1 MRRPRRHRPA
11 RDRRRG
17 PQPRCNSGVRGRT
30 SGLSRPSG
38 NNGRPRN
45 GSPNQPG
52 SSRSPTG
59 QARRHFGLARSS
71 VNGVAAVAV
80 EAVPEVIR
88 PAHAEEQA
96 RARRAVGRDEKR
108 AAKQAA
114 RVLAALE
121 KQGSARAKGA
131 RQSGRSPKVKGA
143 LPNLSV
149 RLWPAEVAAAS
160 GSAEPRHSLDLGGPW
175 NPLPGA
181 RHLYRPPPAGA

>member
-30 SGLSRPSG
+30 SGLSRPGG

-59 QARRHFGLARSS
+59 QARRHFGRPEAASTGSPRSQSRQCRKSS
-71 VNGVAAVAV
+71 VRPTPRAKPRHV
-80 EAVPEVIR
+80 ERSAETRSERPSRR
-88 PAHAEEQA
+88 PACSPLSK
-96 RARRAVGRDEKR
+96 RGKR
-108 AAKQAA
+108 ASERRLPK
-114 RVLAALE
+114 RPLAE
-121 KQGSARAKGA
+121 GER
-131 RQSGRSPKVKGA
+131 A

-160 GSAEPRHSLDLGGPW
+160 GSAEPRRSLDLGGPW

-181 RHLYRPPPAGA
+181 RHLYRPPPARA